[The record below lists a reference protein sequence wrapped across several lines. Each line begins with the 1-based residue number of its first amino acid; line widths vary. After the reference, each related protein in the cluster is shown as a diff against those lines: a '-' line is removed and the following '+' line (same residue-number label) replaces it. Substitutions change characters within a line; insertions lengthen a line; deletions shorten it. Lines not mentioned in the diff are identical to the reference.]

1 MNSPRRDIYR
11 QITSGLHLKLRH
23 WLVKPKKPQL
33 PKPYPIYPDD
43 VFFVSYP
50 RSGSS
55 WLRPLIAVALN
66 PQSSDEVRKNFN
78 AVIPDMYGAGPRLV
92 EYCRPR
98 MIKSHE
104 PYQPLYPKV
113 IYLYRDGRDVAVS
126 YYNFYRTIRRY
137 RGTFD
142 DFLGL
147 FLKGNVNF
155 GRWDIH
161 VGSWMFGDSS
171 APFLTV
177 AYEELHR
184 NTSKTVATVM
194 EFLGYSTSDEVIQKA
209 VAECTFEN
217 RQEYVK
223 HASPHYSTG
232 YRGGVGGKAG
242 GWRENLSNQQAAML
256 WNAMGATLKRLGYQE
271 TL

>member
-1 MNSPRRDIYR
+1 MNSTRRDMYR
-11 QITSGLHLKLRH
+11 QVISDLQIKMRH

-55 WLRPLIAVALN
+55 WLRPLVTVALN
-66 PQSSDEVRKNFN
+66 AESATEGRSSFN
-78 AVIPDMYGAGPRLV
+78 AAIPDMYGAGSRLV

-126 YYNFYRTIRRY
+126 YYNFYRTVRQY
-137 RGTFD
+137 GGTFD

-147 FLKGNVNF
+147 FLKGKVNF

-161 VGSWMFGDSS
+161 VDSWMFGEFS
-171 APFLTV
+171 APLLAV

-184 NTSKTVATVM
+184 NTSKTVARVM
-194 EFLGYSTSDEVIQKA
+194 EFLGHSSSDKAIQTA
-209 VAECTFEN
+209 VAQCTFER
-217 RQEYVK
+217 RQEHVK
-223 HASPHYSTG
+223 NRSPHYLKG

-242 GWRENLSNQQAAML
+242 GWCENLSNQQATML
-256 WNAMGATLKRLGYQE
+256 WDAMGATLKRLGYQQSP
-271 TL
+271 